1 MNAEI
6 YLLQIIASE
15 QKIEDKMDE
24 IKRLEALAD
33 NISPHLSEVKV
44 KSTPNPHRAQEV
56 WARIADMQSE
66 LLSDI
71 DDLIDLKKE
80 VKKTLEKLPP
90 SEYDVLYR
98 FYVIRQSIQLI
109 ATKTHYSRPTIYKIK
124 QRGIEMLQKILDE
137 AERV

>member
-1 MNAEI
+1 MKAER
-6 YLLQIIASE
+6 YLLQIAEAE
-15 QKIEDKMDE
+15 QKIEDNVAE
-24 IKRLEALAD
+24 IQRLEALAD

-56 WARIADMQSE
+56 WARIADMQNE

-80 VKKTLEKLPP
+80 VKTTLEKLPP

-98 FYVIRQSIQLI
+98 HYVLRQPIQLI
-109 ATKTHYSRPTIYKIK
+109 ATKTHYSRPTVYRIK
-124 QRGIEMLQKILDE
+124 QRGIDMLQKILDE
-137 AERV
+137 CKR

>member
-1 MNAEI
+1 LNAEI

-56 WARIADMQSE
+56 WARIADMQNE

-109 ATKTHYSRPTIYKIK
+109 ATKTHYSRQTIYRIK
-124 QRGIEMLQKILDE
+124 QRGVEMIQKILDE
-137 AERV
+137 DKR